1 MIQYGSYDGYLKQT
15 IKFYQNM
22 QYQVEPVGQ
31 TQENGQKPHFLLFF
45 AQFMHIVHTLLI
57 MHDL

>member
-45 AQFMHIVHTLLI
+45 AQFMHIMHT
-57 MHDL
+57 